1 MPLKELIDNAHS
13 DRVKRICAISRAK
26 SRGDGRFLVEGPQS
40 VREAVRYARKS
51 ILDIYVLQD
60 AVNSGSNR
68 SYSGVT
74 SNGGPIEV
82 IAKIVDESLKNNCY
96 VHPATAEVMRKI
108 STDCQGIVAL
118 CDSKVLDEEFSKE
131 FNKIGEISEISEISE
146 IDEISEIEK
155 EVGDDTKSCN
165 NKDILI
171 ASCWQ
176 VRDPGNAGAI
186 IRVADVAGCNAVVFV
201 DDCVSR
207 FNSKLVRSSAGSLFH
222 LPVVKMS
229 ENEWF
234 DWAKNAK
241 IKVIAADIYGTE
253 NKKPKSF
260 ASVLDSFRNSH
271 NIASNNVSN
280 AHNIA
285 SNNTSNNPSNTA
297 ILFGNEA
304 RGLPQEVLNKV
315 DEISVIPIYGKA
327 ESMNLAT
334 SAAVMLMGLAMSSHE
349 RKMGI

>member
-13 DRVKRICAISRAK
+13 DCVKRICAISRAK

-68 SYSGVT
+68 SYSGAT
-74 SNGGPIEV
+74 SGGPIEV

-118 CDSKVLDEEFSKE
+118 CNSKVLDEEFSKE
-131 FNKIGEISEISEISE
+131 FNKIGKISEINEISEISEISE
-146 IDEISEIEK
+146 IEK
-155 EVGDDTKSCN
+155 EVVDDTKSCK
-165 NKDILI
+165 NKNILI

-260 ASVLDSFRNSH
+260 ARVLDSFRNES
-271 NIASNNVSN
+271 NIASNV
-280 AHNIA
+280 
-285 SNNTSNNPSNTA
+285 TSNNESIADNITSNVA

>member
-131 FNKIGEISEISEISE
+131 FNKISEANKAGLES
-146 IDEISEIEK
+146 
-155 EVGDDTKSCN
+155 GDDAKSCK
-165 NKDILI
+165 NKNMLI

-260 ASVLDSFRNSH
+260 ARVLDSFRNES
-271 NIASNNVSN
+271 NIASNVASNV
-280 AHNIA
+280 A
-285 SNNTSNNPSNTA
+285 SNNASNVA

>member
-1 MPLKELIDNAHS
+1 MPLKELMDNPHS
-13 DRVKRICAISRAK
+13 DRVKRICAISHAK
-26 SRGDGRFLVEGPQS
+26 SREDGRFLVEGPQS

-60 AVNSGSNR
+60 AVNGGSN
-68 SYSGVT
+68 GV
-74 SNGGPIEV
+74 SNNGSLETIR
-82 IAKIVDESLKNNCY
+82 KIVDESIENSCY
-96 VHPATAEVMRKI
+96 VHPATAEVMHKI

-118 CDSKVLDEEFSKE
+118 CDSKVLDEEFKE
-131 FNKIGEISEISEISE
+131 EFSRIGKADKVNKTNK
-146 IDEISEIEK
+146 DELESGNAAK
-155 EVGDDTKSCN
+155 TCK

-171 ASCWQ
+171 AACWQ

-201 DDCVSR
+201 SDCVSR
-207 FNSKLVRSSAGSLFH
+207 FNSKLVRSTAGSLFH

-234 DWAKNAK
+234 DWAKNAN

-260 ASVLDSFRNSH
+260 AHVLDSFN
-271 NIASNNVSN
+271 NAS
-280 AHNIA
+280 NIA
-285 SNNTSNNPSNTA
+285 SNNTSNVASNIASSISSNIA